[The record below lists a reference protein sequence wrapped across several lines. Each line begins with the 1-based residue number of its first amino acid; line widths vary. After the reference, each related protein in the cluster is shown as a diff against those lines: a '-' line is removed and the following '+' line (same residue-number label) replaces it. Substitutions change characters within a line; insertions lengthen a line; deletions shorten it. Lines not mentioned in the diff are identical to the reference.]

1 MDKKS
6 LRKSK
11 LAYLLFLLPL
21 VLAFLSW
28 QYFPTF
34 AEWLI
39 RTIFRY
45 TPSNQPGSTVWF
57 WTIRFFYTWYTFVA
71 IGLAGVWAIAAALS
85 RSEHKKGPRAFYP
98 TVSLIVPAFN
108 EEKNIS
114 RCLASLYRCA
124 ERYAGRSE
132 IIVVDDG
139 STDYTY
145 ELAWSTMQAHRSRHP
160 QVRTKIVRHATNL
173 GKTEAIKSGV
183 NTALGGFIAIVDAD
197 SWWMPDTLVQL
208 ADYLLLNGKK
218 AVTGYVHPSD
228 GDSEM
233 NPYVVLQQLEYSQG
247 LGITRQA
254 QLLNNSVLVV
264 SGAIGMYDADVLRGI
279 LMDHTIKSVTED
291 LEITLEMHDRNAG
304 VGYISLA
311 TSSTIVPQSFN
322 VLWNQRLRWFSGWLH
337 NTLRIH
343 RKLFLKRS
351 RLSLLLWYCY
361 IFEFGGAF
369 IDIAALLAFPLLF
382 WFAPDR
388 IFFVL
393 SLLIFVPY
401 GLLIGML
408 NQALALKYAYNKRNY
423 HALLFYTPFYPI
435 IRLVNIF
442 ARLTS
447 TVKFLVGN
455 NGDWHHSKHQ

>member
-1 MDKKS
+1 MNAQS
-6 LRKSK
+6 PRKSK
-11 LAYLLFLLPL
+11 LAYLAFLLPL

-28 QYFPTF
+28 QYFPVL

-39 RTIFRY
+39 RTVFRY
-45 TPSNQPGSTVWF
+45 SPSNQPSSTIWF
-57 WTIRFFYTWYTFVA
+57 WTIRFFYTWYTFIA
-71 IGLAGVWAIAAALS
+71 IGLAGIWAIAAAFARLQQ
-85 RSEHKKGPRAFYP
+85 RERPKAFYP

-108 EEKNIS
+108 EEKNIV
-114 RCLASLYRCA
+114 RCLTSLYRCT
-124 ERYAGRSE
+124 EKYEGHSE

-145 ELAWSTMQAHRSRHP
+145 EMAWATIQTNHDQHP
-160 QVRTKIVRHATNL
+160 QVRTKIIRHATNM

-183 NTALGGFIAIVDAD
+183 NTALGGFIAVVDAD

-228 GDSEM
+228 GNSEM

-254 QLLNNSVLVV
+254 QALNNSVLVV

-279 LMDHTIKSVTED
+279 LMDNPIKSVTED
-291 LEITLEMHDRNAG
+291 LEITLEMHDKNAG
-304 VGYISLA
+304 VGYISFA

-343 RKLFLKRS
+343 RRLLLRRS
-351 RLSLLLWYCY
+351 WLSLLLWYCY

-369 IDIAALLAFPLLF
+369 IDIAALLAFPFLF
-382 WFAPDR
+382 WFSPDR
-388 IFFVL
+388 IFFL
-393 SLLIFVPY
+393 ASLLIFVPY
-401 GLLIGML
+401 SLLIGL
-408 NQALALKYAYNKRNY
+408 ANQALALKFAYNKHNY

-435 IRLVNIF
+435 IRFINVF

-447 TVKFLVGN
+447 SIKFLVGN
-455 NGDWHHSKHQ
+455 NGNWHGKKQ